1 MLRSLTRP
9 SSNRSRAR
17 SNQPTLAESMNRGA
31 KLAVLMIALLAICSA
46 ASAQRAFN
54 HVALHSSA
62 ARVIAVHA
70 IPVRSISAP
79 RPTPIVVRLPVNP
92 SVRRILVTPGTSS
105 ASSQIIQ
112 SDSVFNSSN
121 SDASGGSEV
130 TLGQLLNPVPG
141 LGFDFSNLAAI
152 NHDLAVR
159 ALIDPITQQ
168 ELALSE
174 RLLQETPV
182 APVSFPFFGSESQ
195 PVVVEQP
202 PPQVI
207 LVQAP
212 PARQQAPE
220 ATAPSAPSPTAA
232 EQPPLPDIGE
242 FVLVLHDGSRIKAVA
257 FTRQNDCIVYITKD
271 GLRHSFALSA
281 LDAAATQ
288 RLNEQRGTPLQLSL

>member
-1 MLRSLTRP
+1 MI
-9 SSNRSRAR
+9 
-17 SNQPTLAESMNRGA
+17 RGA
-31 KLAVLMIALLAICSA
+31 KLAILMIASLAISSA

-54 HVALHSSA
+54 RAALHSSA
-62 ARVIAVHA
+62 ARVISFRA
-70 IPVRSISAP
+70 IPARSISAP
-79 RPTPIVVRLPVNP
+79 SPIVVPLPVNP
-92 SVRRILVTPGTSS
+92 SVRRMVVTPG
-105 ASSQIIQ
+105 ASPASTQTMQ

-121 SDASGGSEV
+121 SDEFSGSQV

-182 APVSFPFFGSESQ
+182 APVSFPLFGSESQ
-195 PVVVEQP
+195 PVVVEQQ

-207 LVQAP
+207 FVQAP
-212 PARQQAPE
+212 PAQQQEPE
-220 ATAPSAPSPTAA
+220 AAAPSAPSPAAA
-232 EQPPLPDIGE
+232 EQPQPSLPDIGE
-242 FVLVLHDGSRIKAVA
+242 FVLVLHDGTKIKAVA
-257 FTRQNDCIVYITKD
+257 FTRQNNRIVYITKD
-271 GLRHSFALSA
+271 GLRHSFSMSA
-281 LDAAATQ
+281 LDPAATQ

>member
-1 MLRSLTRP
+1 MI
-9 SSNRSRAR
+9 
-17 SNQPTLAESMNRGA
+17 RGA
-31 KLAVLMIALLAICSA
+31 KLAILMIASLVICSA

-54 HVALHSSA
+54 HAELHSSA
-62 ARVIAVHA
+62 AHVIAVRA
-70 IPVRSISAP
+70 IPARSISAP
-79 RPTPIVVRLPVNP
+79 RPVVVRLPVNP
-92 SVRRILVTPGTSS
+92 AVRRVVITSGAS
-105 ASSQIIQ
+105 AASTQTMQ

-121 SDASGGSEV
+121 SDEFTGSQV

-195 PVVVEQP
+195 PVVVEQQ

-212 PARQQAPE
+212 PAQRQPPE
-220 ATAPSAPSPTAA
+220 ASAPPAPSPTAA

-242 FVLVLHDGSRIKAVA
+242 FVLVLHDGTQIKAVA
-257 FTRQNDCIVYITKD
+257 FTRQNDRIVYITKG
-271 GLRHSFALSA
+271 GLRHSFAMSA
-281 LDAAATQ
+281 LDPAATQ

>member
-1 MLRSLTRP
+1 MI
-9 SSNRSRAR
+9 
-17 SNQPTLAESMNRGA
+17 RGA
-31 KLAVLMIALLAICSA
+31 KLAVLMIASLAICSV

-54 HVALHSSA
+54 HAALHSSA
-62 ARVIAVHA
+62 AHVIAVRA
-70 IPVRSISAP
+70 IPARSISAP
-79 RPTPIVVRLPVNP
+79 RPIVVHLPVNP
-92 SVRRILVTPGTSS
+92 VVRRIVVTPGAS
-105 ASSQIIQ
+105 AAAQTMQ

-121 SDASGGSEV
+121 SDEFSGSQV

-195 PVVVEQP
+195 PVVVEQQ

-207 LVQAP
+207 LVQTP
-212 PARQQAPE
+212 PAQQQAPE
-220 ATAPSAPSPTAA
+220 ASAPSAPSPAA
-232 EQPPLPDIGE
+232 EQSQPPLPDIGE
-242 FVLVLHDGSRIKAVA
+242 FVLVLHDGTKIKAVA
-257 FTRQNDCIVYITKD
+257 FTRQNDRIVYITKD
-271 GLRHSFALSA
+271 GLRHSFSMSA
-281 LDAAATQ
+281 LDPAATQ
-288 RLNEQRGTPLQLSL
+288 RLNEQRGTPLQLPL

>member
-1 MLRSLTRP
+1 MI
-9 SSNRSRAR
+9 
-17 SNQPTLAESMNRGA
+17 RGA
-31 KLAVLMIALLAICSA
+31 KLAILIIASLAICST
-46 ASAQRAFN
+46 ASAQRGFS
-54 HVALHSSA
+54 HGALHSSA

-70 IPVRSISAP
+70 IPARSMAA
-79 RPTPIVVRLPVNP
+79 RPVVVRLPVNP
-92 SVRRILVTPGTSS
+92 SVRRIVVTPGASS
-105 ASSQIIQ
+105 ASVQTMQ

-121 SDASGGSEV
+121 SDEFTGSQV

-159 ALIDPITQQ
+159 ALIDPVTQQ

-195 PVVVEQP
+195 PIVVEQQ

-212 PARQQAPE
+212 PAQQQAPE
-220 ATAPSAPSPTAA
+220 ASAPAAPSPPAA

-242 FVLVLHDGSRIKAVA
+242 FVLVLHNGTRVKAVA
-257 FTRQNDCIVYITKD
+257 FTRQNDRIVYITKD
-271 GLRHSFALSA
+271 GLRHSFSMSA
-281 LDAAATQ
+281 LDPAATQ
-288 RLNEQRGTPLQLSL
+288 RLNEQRGTPLRLSI